1 MKAIL
6 SMLMLLVATI
16 ANAQV
21 SELDRIFDTYQEAKG
36 VTSIKIGKPM
46 FNMLNK
52 MNLKDS
58 EMGQI
63 QPLLAKINSIKMLI
77 IEDSGNTTVKDE
89 VKKAFSNIHYEELM
103 AIHSEGSRIKFLA
116 ENIADSVLNNLLLD
130 ISDEDNTMFMIL
142 DGRINYDDLNKL
154 VEEK

>member
-16 ANAQV
+16 ASAQI
-21 SELDRIFDTYQEAKG
+21 SKLDKIFDTYQEAKG

-46 FNMLNK
+46 FSMLNK
-52 MNLKDS
+52 LNLNDS

-63 QPLLAKINSIKMLI
+63 KPLLSKINSIKMLI
-77 IEDSGNTTVKDE
+77 IEDNEYAKVKGE
-89 VKKAFSNIHYEELM
+89 VKEAFSNIHYEELM
-103 AIHSEGSRIKFLA
+103 AIHSDGSRIKFLA
-116 ENIADSVLNNLLLD
+116 ENVTDSVLNNLLLD
-130 ISDEDNTMFMIL
+130 ISDEGSTIFMIL

>member
-1 MKAIL
+1 
-6 SMLMLLVATI
+6 

-154 VEEK
+154 